1 MTGSD
6 PHCDDCVTTIL
17 HKLQCFA
24 QGRNEGLLLKGCT
37 QQFSMLLS
45 PQKLAWLPRISF
57 KALHFSVLQIFV
69 ESYNSYFSED
79 RITTSRGQGFFP
91 LFFGPHVGNMITL
104 NHFIKKS
111 LDVICTMPW
120 YCWPAHIWLL
130 PTLKPPS
137 YVRTRFSM
145 PPNWYTH
152 AQTKQR
158 GICYGSHTPV
168 YKPTI
173 YLHAWCS
180 KSLKDNWKGFLGFTS
195 SD

>member
-1 MTGSD
+1 MK
-6 PHCDDCVTTIL
+6 DCCWRVALSNFPCSWVLKNL
-17 HKLQCFA
+17 HDYPA
-24 QGRNEGLLLKGCT
+24 
-37 QQFSMLLS
+37 
-45 PQKLAWLPRISF
+45 
-57 KALHFSVLQIFV
+57 SVLRPCTFRYYKTSSSLRIHI
-69 ESYNSYFSED
+69 FSED

-91 LFFGPHVGNMITL
+91 FFFGPHVGNVITL

-137 YVRTRFSM
+137 YVRTSRFSM

-158 GICYGSHTPV
+158 GICYGRHTPV
-168 YKPTI
+168 YKPTV

-180 KSLKDNWKGFLGFTS
+180 KSLKDNWKGFWGFTS